1 MKLRQ
6 KIIII
11 IFFIL
16 SAGGCARIIEPFKVI
31 WGSSTRA
38 LEEARDQAIS
48 KTYNCDLGACYDAVL
63 EIVKER
69 KYVLFINECLKKRL
83 VVMGIPGNV
92 DTTEVGI
99 FFRELKKSEVQI
111 DISSLSS
118 SAKERIAKAVFEEL
132 DKKFKEQK

>member
-11 IFFIL
+11 IFVLL
-16 SAGGCARIIEPFKVI
+16 SAGGCARIMEPFRVM

-38 LEEARDQAIS
+38 LEKARGQAIS
-48 KTYNCDLGACYDAVL
+48 KTYPCEFNACFDAAL

-69 KYVLFINECLKKRL
+69 KYVLFVNERSNKRL

-99 FFRELKKSEVQI
+99 FFHELKKSEVWI

-118 SAKERIAKAVFEEL
+118 TAKERVAKAVFDEL

>member
-6 KIIII
+6 KITII
-11 IFFIL
+11 IFVL
-16 SAGGCARIIEPFKVI
+16 LGTSGCAKIMEPFRVI

-48 KTYNCDLGACYDAVL
+48 KTYGCDFDACYDAVL

-69 KYVLFINECLKKRL
+69 KYVLFVNERLKKRL

-99 FFRELKKSEVQI
+99 FFRELKKSQVQI
-111 DISSLSS
+111 EVSSLSS
-118 SAKERIAKAVFEEL
+118 SAKERIAKAVLDGL
-132 DKKFKEQK
+132 DKKFEEQK